1 MFTKFFPFNFISMID
16 GEGDNGGG
24 SEVDNSDSYFDELG
38 VPPVIEQQEEQPNSD
53 GVAQSQD
60 SEDKIPPAWG
70 KLFEVLPEQF
80 QKHPTVRE
88 TLKEW
93 DNNFAKVQ
101 SDYAPYKP
109 LLENKI
115 SMEDIQNSIELTRL
129 INANPRYVFDEL
141 GKRYG
146 FGAEQGQQQVENQEE
161 DEEEE
166 IPPNLLELENNPT
179 LKAMQEQLNQFQ
191 QMFAQQEQAKQE
203 EAIKAQAA
211 QEIQTEWNQLYQQ
224 LNIPEGKD
232 LPQNVKNEIV
242 RRSVAIGDET
252 GTYSLIEGYK
262 QYADFVN
269 YVRNTRANNTAP
281 TVMPGNGALPST
293 KKNLGQMSEDER
305 VDHIAAMA
313 KALAEGNGS

>member
-1 MFTKFFPFNFISMID
+1 MFIPPAIEPFILSKIEE
-16 GEGDNGGG
+16 EGDNGGG
-24 SEVDNSDSYFDELG
+24 IDTAPEFDPLG
-38 VPPVIEQQEEQPNSD
+38 VPEPVVEPQQTEQQAD
-53 GVAQSQD
+53 SQD

-93 DNNFAKVQ
+93 DNNFARVQ
-101 SDYAPYKP
+101 SEYAPYKP

-115 SMEDIQNSIELTRL
+115 SMDDIQNSIELSRL
-129 INANPRYVFDEL
+129 ISANPRYVYDEL
-141 GKRYG
+141 GKRFG
-146 FGAEQGQQQVENQEE
+146 FAPEQGQQQVENQDNE
-161 DEEEE
+161 DEGED
-166 IPPNLLELENNPT
+166 PNQPNLLELENNPT

-203 EAIKAQAA
+203 EASRVAA
-211 QEIQTEWNQLYQQ
+211 QQEVQNEWNQLYQQ
-224 LNIPEGKD
+224 LRIPEGQE
-232 LPQNVKNEIV
+232 LPPQVKNEII
-242 RRSVAIGDET
+242 RRSVAIGDQT
-252 GTYSLIEGYK
+252 GNYSLMNGYK
-262 QYADFVN
+262 DYAEFVN

-281 TVMPGNGALPST
+281 TVMPGNGAMPST

-305 VDHIAAMA
+305 VDTIAAMA